1 MSNYNKSFNFRN
13 GVQVDDSHFIV
24 NSSGLVGIGTSLPT
38 QLLDVSGNINASGLV
53 QTNNLKTLGI
63 STLAETR
70 VGIGITLDPTTGIIT
85 ANYFYGNGSTLSYLP
100 TSQWINIDVGFGYTS
115 IYAQGNVGVATN
127 DPRYALQIGGRP
139 DITGQAGVGINS
151 SGGMIVTGV
160 VTSYSGFSGPG
171 LGITQLNA
179 NYLVVGSISTT
190 RLPIIPNALIPIYI
204 SAGIVTASS
213 GFVGNLTGNV
223 SGNINGNY
231 VQAGI
236 VTATNIFQGSL
247 AGAAIT
253 ATYIT
258 AGIITTTGNGV
269 YGSLFGPVFGNVIG
283 ALTGVAD
290 SARNLTGGPNI
301 YVNNAFTTSITNEG
315 NLITGFTSI
324 TSNLRVGSGG
334 LTLATTNGFVGI
346 GTTQP
351 TTSNLQVRNSSDVVV
366 EVISNN
372 ASATLSI
379 GNSVG
384 LGNSSGLLRYGAT
397 YGDFDI
403 INQSTGNLNYYIHN
417 GSAGIDTGSFIWKYG
432 QYGTRL
438 MNLTYQGLLGIGNP
452 APSSPT
458 NTLHVVGTSTV
469 TGNSYVGQNQYV
481 NGALYIGF
489 GANQISI
496 GAGATIILSNTNVLN
511 ASGISTFAGLT
522 VNGTTTTQ
530 RLGVGSNFYGGVNSS
545 VPLTDLDVSQGTAY
559 INRLGVST
567 TVIRSGAVLD
577 VNGVTLVRGVGIG
590 TTSTTINNDT
600 FDFYLT
606 TGGASGAGG
615 AGAIRIDNTT
625 TKFNIC
631 NIHADTSTIVGIG
644 STTPRCVL
652 DFSFAGQAGTPS
664 APGEYRN
671 FMLPPILTTTQRN
684 ALTGVV
690 AGAMIYNSTTNK
702 HQGYNGSTWNDFY

>member
-283 ALTGVAD
+283 ALTGVVWCCAGLVTTLAGSGSEAYADGQGAQASFGHPTGVAVD
-290 SARNLTGGPNI
+290 SAGTV
-301 YVNNAFTTSITNEG
+301 YVADYAIHRIRKVTSAGE
-315 NLITGFTSI
+315 
-324 TSNLRVGSGG
+324 RSGRW
-334 LTLATTNGFVGI
+334 TCT
-346 GTTQP
+346 
-351 TTSNLQVRNSSDVVV
+351 VVV
-366 EVISNN
+366 Q
-372 ASATLSI
+372 
-379 GNSVG
+379 SVV
-384 LGNSSGLLRYGAT
+384 LVLVQCTHT
-397 YGDFDI
+397 Y
-403 INQSTGNLNYYIHN
+403 
-417 GSAGIDTGSFIWKYG
+417 
-432 QYGTRL
+432 R
-438 MNLTYQGLLGIGNP
+438 
-452 APSSPT
+452 
-458 NTLHVVGTSTV
+458 
-469 TGNSYVGQNQYV
+469 
-481 NGALYIGF
+481 
-489 GANQISI
+489 
-496 GAGATIILSNTNVLN
+496 
-511 ASGISTFAGLT
+511 
-522 VNGTTTTQ
+522 
-530 RLGVGSNFYGGVNSS
+530 
-545 VPLTDLDVSQGTAY
+545 
-559 INRLGVST
+559 
-567 TVIRSGAVLD
+567 
-577 VNGVTLVRGVGIG
+577 
-590 TTSTTINNDT
+590 
-600 FDFYLT
+600 
-606 TGGASGAGG
+606 
-615 AGAIRIDNTT
+615 
-625 TKFNIC
+625 
-631 NIHADTSTIVGIG
+631 
-644 STTPRCVL
+644 
-652 DFSFAGQAGTPS
+652 
-664 APGEYRN
+664 
-671 FMLPPILTTTQRN
+671 
-684 ALTGVV
+684 
-690 AGAMIYNSTTNK
+690 
-702 HQGYNGSTWNDFY
+702 